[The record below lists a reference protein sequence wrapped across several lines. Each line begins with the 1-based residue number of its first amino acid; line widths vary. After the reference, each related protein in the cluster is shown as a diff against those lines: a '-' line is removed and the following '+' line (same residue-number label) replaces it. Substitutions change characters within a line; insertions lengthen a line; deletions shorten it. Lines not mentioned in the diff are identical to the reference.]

1 MKRKRLVALGL
12 LLGSG
17 LITDQ
22 ILLSALEDGYFRG
35 RRIAP
40 FDPPV
45 FYSEQETLL
54 RQIERHARTGQ
65 PDEIALSFD
74 ADLGWAPTPGVPI
87 GAMAFDWAGC
97 RLSAEPLAR
106 ERSPNSARVVCV
118 GCSFTQGEEVA
129 DAETWAYDLDAASP
143 RHEFANL
150 AMGAYG
156 LDQALLR
163 YRRDGRHLE
172 ADEIWVGWLPSA
184 SLRLLTVWRPAE
196 RHWAKL
202 ARFKPR
208 FRLDASGGLIEVP
221 NPVNS
226 IKHMHKVMSSQEGF
240 LAAIDG
246 NDGWVSRSS
255 VAYAPTGSH
264 WLHGTGLGRMALTLH
279 EHRDRDAA
287 PWLLD
292 ENSEVFRL
300 LLAVMGAFQD
310 EAASSG
316 ARLRLLVLPDRP
328 ALQALANDG
337 RGYWSKATE
346 ACERAGI
353 EVIDCGA
360 ALIRA
365 GAAEATSCWAPGGHY
380 SAQGHRV
387 VAESLRALLEP

>member
-12 LLGSG
+12 LLASG

-22 ILLSALEDGYFRG
+22 LLLGALSDGYFQG

-54 RQIERHARTGQ
+54 RQIERHTRTGQ
-65 PDEIALSFD
+65 PDEAALSFD
-74 ADLGWAPTPGVPI
+74 ADLGWAPTPGISI
-87 GAMAFDWAGC
+87 GDMAFDWAGC
-97 RLSAEPLAR
+97 RLSAAPLSREPAPDQTR
-106 ERSPNSARVVCV
+106 IVCV

-129 DAETWAYDLDAASP
+129 DKETWAYNLDTASP
-143 RHEFANL
+143 QHEFANL

-163 YRRDGRHLE
+163 YRRDGKSLE

-184 SLRLLTVWRPAE
+184 SLRLLSVWRPAE

-208 FRLDASGGLIEVP
+208 FLLDEGGDLTEVP
-221 NPVNS
+221 NPVSS
-226 IKHMHKVMSSQEGF
+226 IKHMHSVMSSQESF
-240 LAAIDG
+240 LAAVGG
-246 NDGWVSRSS
+246 NDRWVSRSPL
-255 VAYAPTGSH
+255 AYAPAGSH
-264 WLHGTGLGRMALTLH
+264 WLHRTGLGRMALTLH
-279 EHRDRDAA
+279 EHRGRDAA

-292 ENSEVFRL
+292 ESSEVFRI
-300 LLAVMGAFQD
+300 LLAIMGAFQE
-310 EAASSG
+310 EATSSG
-316 ARLRLLVLPDRP
+316 ARLRLLVLPDRA
-328 ALQALANDG
+328 ALQALAKDG

-353 EVIDCGA
+353 EVLDCSA
-360 ALIRA
+360 ALITA
-365 GAAEATSCWAPGGHY
+365 GAAETASCWAPGGHY
-380 SAQGHRV
+380 SAEGNRV

>member
-87 GAMAFDWAGC
+87 GAMAFDWSGC

-365 GAAEATSCWAPGGHY
+365 GAAEATNCWAPGGHY